1 MNPSILTTAT
11 TYKPILSDGDFMAD
25 DIEFID
31 GFFVKAPHENAPEFV
46 KAKVN
51 IKREELLSWLT
62 SRSDEWISVDIK
74 EARSGKWYASVD
86 NWQPNGGGDV
96 QPQTAKPAPFFADE
110 DGLDTI
116 PFDDEP
122 AAEFDDD
129 SVPF

>member
-1 MNPSILTTAT
+1 MNPFTRILAT
-11 TYKPILSDGDFMAD
+11 PFNSAPQIESFMAD

-31 GFFVKAPHENAPEFV
+31 GFFAKAPHENAPEFV

-86 NWQPNGGGDV
+86 NWQPNGGGEA
-96 QPQTAKPAPFFADE
+96 QPNTAKPAPFFADE

-116 PFDDEP
+116 PFDDGP
-122 AAEFDDD
+122 TPDFDDD

>member
-1 MNPSILTTAT
+1 
-11 TYKPILSDGDFMAD
+11 MAD

-31 GFFVKAPHENAPEFV
+31 GFFAKAPHENAPEFV

-86 NWQPNGGGDV
+86 NWQPNGGGEA
-96 QPQTAKPAPFFADE
+96 QPQAAAPPPFFADE

-116 PFDDEP
+116 PFDDGP
-122 AAEFDDD
+122 APDFDDD